1 MVDILKNNWLVLD
14 GKGVRLEYRP
24 EESEVEVRDE
34 SVESVENR
42 EFLPAFSLQEGV
54 MTGKPRAALPDELWG
69 KICDEKTRKV
79 AKKIARIQ
87 SKYTAEEMKDPAV
100 QKKCDKEVKK
110 AKKEM
115 WCVIAHAQG
124 WRGDGSRVNG
134 NVIPGDFAIFDKD
147 EMKGDIEA
155 YCRQFSHEYLD
166 ENGIVLLHKSIGNH
180 GFHAIFRLQE
190 GESIGEG
197 QARIAK
203 VLQCDTYDH
212 LEDPARPAYG
222 VPEEYVYHW
231 NGDAFCF
238 KSKEEAEKAAQRE
251 LGGENRKCLK
261 VKEETGI
268 ALSESENVVGCPKD
282 YHRVSWDA
290 IIDRYIN
297 NRGGVTYKGLGQHNF
312 YRAMALNFRTVLE
325 YNQGW
330 VYDVLPAFELGE
342 FERKDICRWACSQ
355 GKAGMTQ
362 DMMNAIEEAE
372 RLESVEDREVEVR
385 DESVESVEVREVEE
399 KCCFANHSFDV
410 NELGLPPLT
419 PLHEMVLG
427 HCPEAYKI
435 PAVLVSTLYFHS
447 LMGNMRFIYDDGI
460 EQPMNMLMMGVADS
474 SRGKSI
480 ISNLRYLAAP
490 LERED
495 EEVER
500 QKAEFMRAQARKKR
514 NEPKDEEPTW
524 PKHYCPA
531 NVSTAD
537 IAKRLTPLAGERMLM
552 ITTELDDLTNSEGF
566 GSKKVIWRDAF
577 DCAYWEQSRATPAGI
592 TGGGI
597 VNMCLLAGGTGG
609 ALERLI
615 EDADVENG
623 LAGRIIT
630 FDIPKT
636 RLGHQGV
643 YKKYTDAE
651 QRQLDAWLDE
661 LAAEDGLR
669 YCPAVDEAM
678 KEWME
683 KYADEAEENGGRY
696 FQFYSR
702 SAVIGRRAG
711 YGWAQIASICTSKQV
726 IKHSQRAKN
735 GHTDL
740 EIQAGIVAQWFA
752 EFALRRDLLLWA
764 PKLDR
769 MAVKMTNYQPVKKY
783 MPKDLLKELPTT
795 FTHKDV
801 VELYRAHGIK
811 IDDDKN
817 TKGYQYTHWVDDGK
831 VVKNDDGSYTKIVR

>member
-1 MVDILKNNWLVLD
+1 MVNILKNNWLVLD

-24 EESEVEVRDE
+24 EESEVESVEVRDE
-34 SVESVENR
+34 SVEVRDESVENR
-42 EFLPAFSLQEGV
+42 EVLPAFSLQEGV

-79 AKKIARIQ
+79 AKKIVRIQ
-87 SKYTAEEMKDPAV
+87 AKYTAEEMKDPVV
-100 QKKCDKEVKK
+100 QKKCDEEVKK

-134 NVIPGDFAIFDKD
+134 NVIPSDFAIFDKD
-147 EMKGDIEA
+147 DMEGDIEA

-166 ENGIVLLHKSIGNH
+166 ANGIVLLHKSIGNH
-180 GFHAIFRLQE
+180 GFHAISRLQE

-203 VLQCDTYDH
+203 VLKCDTYDH
-212 LEDPARPAYG
+212 LEDPSRPSYG

-238 KSKEEAEKAAQRE
+238 KSKEETEKAAQRE
-251 LGGENRKCLK
+251 LGGENRKCLET
-261 VKEETGI
+261 KETAI
-268 ALSESENVVGCPKD
+268 ALAENENAEGCPED
-282 YHRVSWDA
+282 YHGVSWA
-290 IIDRYIN
+290 NIIERYIN

-325 YNQGW
+325 YNPGW

-342 FERKDICRWACSQ
+342 YERKDLCRWAYSQ
-355 GKAGMTQ
+355 GKAGMTK

-372 RLESVEDREVEVR
+372 RLE
-385 DESVESVEVREVEE
+385 E
-399 KCCFANHSFDV
+399 KCCFANHSLDV
-410 NELGLPPLT
+410 CELGLPPLT

-427 HCPEAYKI
+427 HCPEAYKV
-435 PAVLVSTLYFHS
+435 PAMLVSSLYFHS
-447 LMGNMRFIYDDGI
+447 LMGNMRLIYDDGI
-460 EQPMNMLMMGVADS
+460 EMPMTLLMMGVADA

-480 ISNLRYLAAP
+480 VQNLRYLSAP

-500 QKAEFMRAQARKKR
+500 QKEEFQRAQARKKR
-514 NEPKDEEPTW
+514 NEPKDEEPLW
-524 PKHYCPA
+524 PKHICPA
-531 NVSTAD
+531 NISAAD
-537 IAKRLTPLAGERMLM
+537 IAKRLTPLKGERMLM
-552 ITTELDDLTNSEGF
+552 VTDEMDDITNSEGF
-566 GSKKVIWRDAF
+566 GSKKVIYRYAF
-577 DCAYWEQSRATPAGI
+577 DARYWEQSRATLTGI

-597 VNMCLLAGGTGG
+597 VNMCFLAAGTAG

-615 EDADVENG
+615 GDDDVENG

-630 FDIPKT
+630 FDLPKT
-636 RLGHQGV
+636 RLGKQGK

-661 LAAEDGLR
+661 LAAEEGVR

-683 KYADEAEENGGRY
+683 KYEDEAEENGGRY

-711 YGWAQIASICTSKQV
+711 YGWAQIASICTGKQV
-726 IKHSQRAKN
+726 IKHSPRAKN

-817 TKGYQYTHWVDDGK
+817 TKGYQYTRWVDGGK